1 MIASLIM
8 AVDRQLIIFSCLLV
22 LVFPAEC
29 LRIEGTLSSTEV
41 SRRKRKLC
49 LHFIFFCRIIGNG
62 LTLHFMFLIELGVS
76 SEILF
81 PVKQRVHEI

>member
-1 MIASLIM
+1 M

-41 SRRKRKLC
+41 SRKKRKLC

-62 LTLHFMFLIELGVS
+62 LHVKVLTLHFMFLIELGVS

>member
-1 MIASLIM
+1 M

-41 SRRKRKLC
+41 SRKKKKTVYI
-49 LHFIFFCRIIGNG
+49 FFFCRIIGNG
-62 LTLHFMFLIELGVS
+62 LHDKVLTLHFMFLLELGVS

-81 PVKQRVHEI
+81 PVQQRVHEI